1 MQRCDLLLGLQ
12 MRPFQASALHIAL
25 GGFAGSYADRG
36 GTRHCRVCKDRWRTP
51 EGDIVAREFD
61 AAGTLSRRFRLS
73 TTALCRVTRGL
84 VLLFGLEIAPK
95 SSADSAPANT
105 DRFNYEAFW

>member
-61 AAGTLSRRFRLS
+61 NNNAAGTLSRKHS
-73 TTALCRVTRGL
+73 
-84 VLLFGLEIAPK
+84 K
-95 SSADSAPANT
+95 SEQGKRCHPLPT
-105 DRFNYEAFW
+105 ETVG